1 MEFNHPD
8 HPAAPSQ
15 SPNQPTTFMKESDHP
30 ATQSPNQP
38 TTFMKETEP
47 CSRRSVRR
55 ANLPVISVE
64 NGIPRHPDFRLEEP
78 LNLSIYPGE
87 QVAIVGLNASGKTR
101 LIEILTGRY
110 PLLGTNEVHYHFE
123 GSAHRYASDDIRVL
137 TFRDSYGD
145 SDTTYYLQQRWN
157 QHDIDESTPKVD
169 GRYIISLSSG
179 ELRKYQLQ
187 KALASSPRLL
197 ILDSPFIGLD
207 PEARQQLRDTL
218 KQLIQEQ
225 GLQVILLLTRD
236 SDIPD
241 FINRVIRRPTPDPS
255 RQGGA
260 SSGLSS
266 NICAQPLT
274 NICAQPLTSRQ
285 GGASSG
291 LSSNICAQPLT
302 NICAQ
307 PLTSFTGREGSNI
320 CAQPLPSLTGSEGSN
335 GLTERQA
342 VLSDRGITPIPRTG
356 KVGGG
361 SSVLRFS
368 HITIRYGQ
376 RTILN
381 DLSWTVHRGEH
392 WALEGANG
400 SGKSTLLSL
409 VCADNPQAYACD
421 IELFGR
427 QRGTGESIWDI
438 KRHIGYVSPE
448 MHRAYMRDLP
458 AIDIVASGL
467 HDSVGLY
474 VRPRPE
480 QRETCLAWMRRFHID
495 HLADRTFLRMSSG
508 EQRLCLLARAFVKF
522 PDLLILDEP
531 FHGLDD
537 PNRLMATQ
545 IIEDY
550 CAQPDVTL
558 IIVSH
563 YAEELPRCITHHLR
577 LPSPPN

>member
-15 SPNQPTTFMKESDHP
+15 SPD
-30 ATQSPNQP
+30 QP

-78 LNLSIYPGE
+78 LNLNIYPGE
-87 QVAIVGLNASGKTR
+87 QIAIVGLNASGKTR

-123 GSAHRYASDDIRVL
+123 GSTHRYASDDIRVL

-145 SDTTYYLQQRWN
+145 SDATYYLQQRWN
-157 QHDIDESTPKVD
+157 QHDIDESTPMVD

-187 KALASSPRLL
+187 RALASSPRLL

-207 PEARQQLRDTL
+207 PEARQQLRNTL

-241 FINRVIRRPTPDPS
+241 FINRVIRRPSPDPS
-255 RQGGA
+255 HQGGE
-260 SSGLSS
+260 SSGL
-266 NICAQPLT
+266 PT
-274 NICAQPLTSRQ
+274 NIS
-285 GGASSG
+285 
-291 LSSNICAQPLT
+291 
-302 NICAQ
+302 
-307 PLTSFTGREGSNI
+307 
-320 CAQPLPSLTGSEGSN
+320 AQPLPSLTGSEGSN

-361 SSVLRFS
+361 AVGEGPSILRFS

-381 DLSWTVHRGEH
+381 DLSWTVCRGEH

-427 QRGTGESIWDI
+427 KRGTGESIWDI

-480 QRETCLAWMRRFHID
+480 QRETCLAWMRRFRID

-508 EQRLCLLARAFVKF
+508 EQRLCLLARAFVKS

-577 LPSPPN
+577 LPSPPK

>member
-1 MEFNHPD
+1 
-8 HPAAPSQ
+8 
-15 SPNQPTTFMKESDHP
+15 MKY
-30 ATQSPNQP
+30 
-38 TTFMKETEP
+38 
-47 CSRRSVRR
+47 
-55 ANLPVISVE
+55 LPILSII
-64 NGIPRHPDFRLEEP
+64 NGIPRHPDYRMAEPVNLE
-78 LNLSIYPGE
+78 IMPGE
-87 QVAIVGLNASGKTR
+87 QIAIVGPNASGKSR
-101 LIEILTGRY
+101 LIDILTGRY

-123 GSAHRYASDDIRVL
+123 GSSHRYVSDNIRIL

-187 KALASSPRLL
+187 RALASSPRLL

-218 KQLIQEQ
+218 EQLIREQ
-225 GLQVILLLTRD
+225 DLQVILLLTRD

-241 FINRVIRRPTPDPS
+241 FINRIIRLDHLKIVHTFSLSITPSSSRNERRPS
-255 RQGGA
+255 
-260 SSGLSS
+260 
-266 NICAQPLT
+266 
-274 NICAQPLTSRQ
+274 
-285 GGASSG
+285 
-291 LSSNICAQPLT
+291 
-302 NICAQ
+302 
-307 PLTSFTGREGSNI
+307 
-320 CAQPLPSLTGSEGSN
+320 
-335 GLTERQA
+335 
-342 VLSDRGITPIPRTG
+342 
-356 KVGGG
+356 G
-361 SSVLRFS
+361 SSSPSPSVPFEGLCSVASQPSKPVLRFS
-368 HITIRYGQ
+368 NVTIRYGQ
-376 RTILN
+376 RTILR

-427 QRGTGESIWDI
+427 RRGTGESIWDI

-458 AIDIVASGL
+458 TIDIVASGL

-480 QRETCLAWMRRFHID
+480 QRETCLLWMRRFGIE
-495 HLADRTFLRMSSG
+495 HLANRTFLRISSG
-508 EQRLCLLARAFVKF
+508 EQRLCLLARAFVKS

-537 PNRLMATQ
+537 PNRLLATR

-550 CAQPDVTL
+550 CADPTITL

-563 YAEELPRCITHHLR
+563 YADELPRGITHHLR
-577 LPSPPN
+577 LPRIS

>member
-15 SPNQPTTFMKESDHP
+15 SPNQPTTFMKETDHP
-30 ATQSPNQP
+30 AAQSPNQP
-38 TTFMKETEP
+38 TTFMKESEP

-78 LNLSIYPGE
+78 LNLNIYPGE
-87 QVAIVGLNASGKTR
+87 QIAIVGLNASGKTR

-123 GSAHRYASDDIRVL
+123 GSTHRYASDDIRVL

-145 SDTTYYLQQRWN
+145 SDATYYLQQRWN
-157 QHDIDESTPKVD
+157 QHDIDESTPMVD

-187 KALASSPRLL
+187 RALASSPRLL

-241 FINRVIRRPTPDPS
+241 FINRVIRRPSPNPS
-255 RQGGA
+255 RQGGE
-260 SSGLSS
+260 SSGL
-266 NICAQPLT
+266 PT
-274 NICAQPLTSRQ
+274 NIS
-285 GGASSG
+285 
-291 LSSNICAQPLT
+291 
-302 NICAQ
+302 
-307 PLTSFTGREGSNI
+307 
-320 CAQPLPSLTGSEGSN
+320 AQPLPSLTGSEGSN

-356 KVGGG
+356 KVGRG
-361 SSVLRFS
+361 SILRFS

-381 DLSWTVHRGEH
+381 DLSWTVCRGEH

-427 QRGTGESIWDI
+427 KRGTGESIWDI

-448 MHRAYMRDLP
+448 MHRAYMHDLP

-480 QRETCLAWMRRFHID
+480 QRETCLAWMRRFRID

-508 EQRLCLLARAFVKF
+508 EQRLCLLARAFVKS

-577 LPSPPN
+577 LPSPPK

>member
-1 MEFNHPD
+1 MP
-8 HPAAPSQ
+8 
-15 SPNQPTTFMKESDHP
+15 
-30 ATQSPNQP
+30 
-38 TTFMKETEP
+38 EP
-47 CSRRSVRR
+47 V
-55 ANLPVISVE
+55 NLQIW
-64 NGIPRHPDFRLEEP
+64 
-78 LNLSIYPGE
+78 PGE
-87 QVAIVGLNASGKTR
+87 QVAIVGPNASGKSR
-101 LIEILTGRY
+101 LVDILTGRY

-123 GSAHRYASDDIRVL
+123 GSPHRYVSDNIRVL

-145 SDTTYYLQQRWN
+145 SDATYYLQQRWN

-187 KALASSPRLL
+187 RALASSPRLL

-218 KQLIQEQ
+218 SDLIQKQ
-225 GLQVILLLTRD
+225 GLQVILILTRD
-236 SDIPD
+236 SDIPE
-241 FINRVIRRPTPDPS
+241 FITRVIRTDPPPAPS
-255 RQGGA
+255 RNGGEP
-260 SSGLSS
+260 SGLPS
-266 NICAQPLT
+266 NT
-274 NICAQPLTSRQ
+274 
-285 GGASSG
+285 
-291 LSSNICAQPLT
+291 
-302 NICAQ
+302 
-307 PLTSFTGREGSNI
+307 
-320 CAQPLPSLTGSEGSN
+320 CAQPLPSLRGRGVGGSF
-335 GLTERQA
+335 
-342 VLSDRGITPIPRTG
+342 
-356 KVGGG
+356 GGG
-361 SSVLRFS
+361 SPVLRFS

-376 RTILN
+376 HTILR

-409 VCADNPQAYACD
+409 ICADNPQGYACD

-427 QRGTGESIWDI
+427 RRGTGESIWDI

-474 VRPRPE
+474 VRHRPE
-480 QRETCLAWMRRFHID
+480 QRETCLLWMRRFGIE
-495 HLADRTFLRMSSG
+495 HLAERTFLRISSG
-508 EQRLCLLARAFVKF
+508 EQRLCLLARAFVKS

-537 PNRLMATQ
+537 PNRLLATR

-550 CAQPDVTL
+550 CADPAITL

-563 YAEELPRCITHHLR
+563 YADELPRGITHHLR
-577 LPSPPN
+577 LPRND